1 MWDSVPPNPVKVTTL
16 YTCVISH
23 QPLTARL
30 EQKGTDK
37 QQCSVHAMSMV
48 RICRESRSVARQGG
62 VVDKVCQRT
71 LARWHDGR
79 GRNHSLSTLAKTNH

>member
-48 RICRESRSVARQGG
+48 RFC
-62 VVDKVCQRT
+62 
-71 LARWHDGR
+71 
-79 GRNHSLSTLAKTNH
+79 